1 MPTLFKSLRRDIR
14 QLRKSIKKHGHKGT
28 HKPKKH
34 YSLSKTVKA
43 RIRKSF
49 RERKPEP
56 SSKPALKE
64 QLQEQLQESLK
75 EPIESL
81 VASKEPIE
89 HSPPES
95 PPLQFP
101 EIKAMTAGAILTPL
115 STLNLKISYKG
126 VFVLGQMLSQNQTR
140 TRPTLT
146 LMPKPVNGKYL
157 IVMLDPDVPPKP
169 SRTFTH
175 LVSVYDASLNKM
187 NDVIDDVVP
196 YYPPTPPVGSGI
208 HRYQFSLYNISNLK
222 MSVPT
227 LNEVGGD
234 RIQYSAEILK
244 FLANAGIQR
253 IGGIQQFKC
262 EG

>member
-14 QLRKSIKKHGHKGT
+14 QLRKSIKKHGRKGT
-28 HKPKKH
+28 HKPKKQN
-34 YSLSKTVKA
+34 SFSKTIKA

-56 SSKPALKE
+56 P
-64 QLQEQLQESLK
+64 
-75 EPIESL
+75 
-81 VASKEPIE
+81 
-89 HSPPES
+89 
-95 PPLQFP
+95 PPLAPLQPLPVSSAP
-101 EIKAMTAGAILTPL
+101 EVLEVKAMTAGAIPTPPL
-115 STLNLKISYKG
+115 ILNLKISYMG
-126 VFVLGQMLSQNQTR
+126 VPVSGQMLSQSQTR
-140 TRPTLT
+140 NRPNLV

-175 LVSVYDASLNKM
+175 LASVYDASLNKM
-187 NDVIDDVVP
+187 DDVMNDVVP

-208 HRYQFSLYNISNLK
+208 HRYQFSVYNISNLN
-222 MSVPT
+222 MSIPT

-234 RIQYSAEILK
+234 RILYSAEILK

-253 IGGIQQFKC
+253 IAGIQQFKC
-262 EG
+262 KG

>member
-28 HKPKKH
+28 HKPKKQH
-34 YSLSKTVKA
+34 SFSKTVKA

-56 SSKPALKE
+56 PPA
-64 QLQEQLQESLK
+64 Q
-75 EPIESL
+75 
-81 VASKEPIE
+81 
-89 HSPPES
+89 
-95 PPLQFP
+95 PLQISSAP
-101 EIKAMTAGAILTPL
+101 EVLEVKAMTAGAITTPNQPPN
-115 STLNLKISYKG
+115 SSPSPTLKISYMG
-126 VFVLGQMLSQNQTR
+126 VLVLGQMLSQNQTR

-187 NDVIDDVVP
+187 NDVVP
-196 YYPPTPPVGSGI
+196 YYPPTPPAGSGV

-227 LNEVGGD
+227 LNEVGSD

-253 IGGIQQFKC
+253 IDGIQQFKLIDLNF
-262 EG
+262 